1 MDWHVVVEIVQTA
14 AVVLGI
20 VFGIDQLRMIRRQR
34 DAKAGIELMRPL
46 QTPEMAE
53 AIMQIYRL
61 PDGLDEAGLRKALG
75 DQFGHTLALLAMF
88 ESLGP
93 LVARGHLPLDMY
105 AQSYRGPTVFAWRRF
120 RRYIEAERERGW
132 PMLFEWLQWLAER
145 LEERAVGSPDT
156 PAYQR
161 GADAL

>member
-14 AVVLGI
+14 AVL
-20 VFGIDQLRMIRRQR
+20 FGVGFGLDQLRSLRQQR

-53 AIMQIYRL
+53 AIIQVYRL
-61 PDGLDEAGLRKALG
+61 PDGLDESGLRQHLG
-75 DQFGHTLALLAMF
+75 PEFGRTLALLAMF

-93 LVARGHLPLDMY
+93 LVARGHVSLDMY
-105 AQSYRGPTVFAWRRF
+105 AQSYRGPTIFAWQRF
-120 RRYIEAERERGW
+120 RKYVEAERERGW

-145 LEERAVGSPDT
+145 LEERANREADL
-156 PAYQR
+156 PAFQR
-161 GADAL
+161 GADAA